1 MHRQQAQSLG
11 KFLQKGIQEGMFSSN
26 IDLSLAAEVFI
37 AQSSII
43 MKEMGASND
52 IDTVGKMID
61 TAFIIFLRGVATQK
75 GIEIIDDFF
84 KENNI

>member
-1 MHRQQAQSLG
+1 MSG
-11 KFLQKGIQEGMFSSN
+11 KPQRKLKKDLPDIWGI
-26 IDLSLAAEVFI
+26 
-37 AQSSII
+37 
-43 MKEMGASND
+43 KK
-52 IDTVGKMID
+52 TKMID